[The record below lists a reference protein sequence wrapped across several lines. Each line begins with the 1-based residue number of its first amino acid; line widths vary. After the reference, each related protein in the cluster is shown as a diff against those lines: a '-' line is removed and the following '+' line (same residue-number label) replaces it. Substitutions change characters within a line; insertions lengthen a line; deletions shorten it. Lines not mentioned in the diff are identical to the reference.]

1 MFCYCQLWKQLSNA
15 LNITEGF
22 KKWKWVHNISTCS
35 IRILNWNINSRLGEL
50 EWMWQNQFPGIA
62 RRHEE
67 GRLACCR
74 FIFVQRGP
82 SILILKF
89 DLMNLPF
96 DWWITTSNRQPLHTS
111 KSLHQVHISSRLY
124 RTKKK
129 KILKNRHLLTFF
141 VDYYGLDSIVH
152 FDH

>member
-1 MFCYCQLWKQLSNA
+1 MFCYCQLWKQFSNA

-22 KKWKWVHNISTCS
+22 KKWKWKFLMAFAMGGAGGGSRVPLINFFEVVHNISTCS

-74 FIFVQRGP
+74 FILVQRGP

-111 KSLHQVHISSRLY
+111 KSLHQVHISSRL
-124 RTKKK
+124 
-129 KILKNRHLLTFF
+129 
-141 VDYYGLDSIVH
+141 
-152 FDH
+152 